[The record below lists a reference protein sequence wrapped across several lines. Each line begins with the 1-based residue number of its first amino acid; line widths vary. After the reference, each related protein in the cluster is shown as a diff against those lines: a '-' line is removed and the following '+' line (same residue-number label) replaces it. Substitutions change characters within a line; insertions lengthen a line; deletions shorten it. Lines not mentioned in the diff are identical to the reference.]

1 MSPTALGRSEWHERQ
16 HESRSQRIPLRPAE
30 LAAIILFWLFFAV
43 LNAAGRLIDPR
54 IPGLRPEVT
63 HAVLILSFIEYAIWA
78 LLTVP
83 IVWLAHRFTISSSE
97 RASRLLFFL
106 AVGVVLAILVD
117 TISSKFRAHLLPPPP
132 GRPPRGM
139 FTNIIRFEFLDDFM
153 VYLAVLGAALARD
166 YFLRYQARLEE
177 TTRLQS
183 QAARLEAQLA
193 EARLDAL
200 RTQLNPHFLF
210 NTLNAVST
218 LVERDPRG
226 VRRMIARLS
235 ELLRHTLD
243 ETDEQEIPLDRELDL
258 LRRYLEIMEVR
269 FQGRL
274 AVTMNIAEDVRDAL
288 VPNLVLQPLVEN
300 ALKHGATGA
309 EGEGHVEV
317 SARRD
322 GNVVHLEVRD
332 NGPGP
337 IASSTSSGVGIKNTV
352 ARLEQLYGT
361 KQRFSL
367 RAAEGGGAIAEV
379 ELPYHTERATA

>member
-1 MSPTALGRSEWHERQ
+1 MSPTAPGRSELRETQ
-16 HESRSQRIPLRPAE
+16 HELRGAPVPLRPAE
-30 LAAIILFWLFFAV
+30 LAAIVLFWLFFAA

-54 IPGLRPEVT
+54 IPGVRPEVT
-63 HAVLILSFIEYAIWA
+63 RAVLTLSFIEYAIWA

-83 IVWLAHRFTISSSE
+83 IVWLVHRYTIASSQ
-97 RASRLLFFL
+97 RAPRLFFFL
-106 AVGVVLAILVD
+106 GVGVLVAILVD
-117 TISSKFRAHLLPPPP
+117 TILAQFRAHLLPLPP
-132 GRPPRGM
+132 GRVPRGI

-166 YFLRYQARLEE
+166 YFLRYRARVEE

-183 QAARLEAQLA
+183 QAAHLEAQLA

-243 ETDEQEIPLDRELDL
+243 GTNEQEIPLERELDV

-274 AVTMNIAEDVRDAL
+274 TVTMNIADDARDTL
-288 VPNLVLQPLVEN
+288 VPNLMLQPLVEN
-300 ALKHGATGA
+300 ALKHGLNAADGS
-309 EGEGHVEV
+309 GRIEV

-322 GNVVHLEVRD
+322 GKVVHLTVRD
-332 NGPGP
+332 HGPGP
-337 IASSTSSGVGIKNTV
+337 TAPSAARGVGIQNTI
-352 ARLEQLYGT
+352 ARLEQLYGD
-361 KQRFSL
+361 KQQFAL
-367 RAAEGGGAIAEV
+367 RPAADGGAVVEV
-379 ELPYHTERATA
+379 EIPYRTLAR

>member
-1 MSPTALGRSEWHERQ
+1 MHERQ
-16 HESRSQRIPLRPAE
+16 HESRPPRVPLRPAE
-30 LAAIILFWLFFAV
+30 LAAIIVFWLFFAV

-63 HAVLILSFIEYAIWA
+63 RAVLTLSFIEYAIWA

-83 IVWLAHRFTISSSE
+83 VVWLVHRFTISSSQ
-97 RASRLLFFL
+97 RAPRLLLFL

-117 TISSKFRAHLLPPPP
+117 TIVSQFRVHLLPPPP

-183 QAARLEAQLA
+183 QTSRLEAQLA

-243 ETDEQEIPLDRELDL
+243 ETDEQEIPLERELDL
-258 LRRYLEIMEVR
+258 LRRYLEIMEIR

-274 AVTMNIAEDVRDAL
+274 TVMMDIADDVREAL

-300 ALKHGATGA
+300 ALKHGLSASDGS
-309 EGEGHVEV
+309 GRVEV
-317 SARRD
+317 IARRD
-322 GNVVHLEVRD
+322 GDVVRLEVRD
-332 NGPGP
+332 HGPGP
-337 IASSTSSGVGIKNTV
+337 VAPKDSSGVGIKNTI
-352 ARLEQLYGT
+352 ARLEQLYGS
-361 KQRFSL
+361 KQRFTL
-367 RAAEGGGAIAEV
+367 RAAEEGGAVAEV
-379 ELPYHTERATA
+379 ELPYHEVSVSP

>member
-16 HESRSQRIPLRPAE
+16 HESRSQRFPLRPAE

-63 HAVLILSFIEYAIWA
+63 HAVLILSFIEYALWA

-106 AVGVVLAILVD
+106 AVGVLLAILVD
-117 TISSKFRAHLLPPPP
+117 TISSQFRAHLLPPPP

-274 AVTMNIAEDVRDAL
+274 AVTLNIAEDVRDAL

-300 ALKHGATGA
+300 ALKYGATGA
-309 EGEGHVEV
+309 EGEGRVEV

-322 GNVVHLEVRD
+322 GDVVHLEVRD

-337 IASSTSSGVGIKNTV
+337 VAPSTSSGVGIKNTV

-367 RAAEGGGAIAEV
+367 RAADGGGAIAEV
-379 ELPYHTERATA
+379 ELPYHTQRAPA

>member
-16 HESRSQRIPLRPAE
+16 HESRSQRFPLRPAE

-83 IVWLAHRFTISSSE
+83 IVWLAHRLTISSSE

-117 TISSKFRAHLLPPPP
+117 TISSQFRAHLLPAPP

-166 YFLRYQARLEE
+166 YFLRYQARLED

-218 LVERDPRG
+218 LVERDPCG

-243 ETDEQEIPLDRELDL
+243 EADEQEIPLDRELDL

-337 IASSTSSGVGIKNTV
+337 IAPSTSSGVGIKNTV

-367 RAAEGGGAIAEV
+367 RAADGGGAIAEV

>member
-1 MSPTALGRSEWHERQ
+1 MSPTARGRSEVRERQ
-16 HESRSQRIPLRPAE
+16 HESRTPRVPLRPAE
-30 LAAIILFWLFFAV
+30 LATIIVFWLFIAG

-54 IPGLRPEVT
+54 IPGVRPEIT
-63 HAVLILSFIEYAIWA
+63 RAVLTLSFIEYAIWA

-83 IVWLAHRFTISSSE
+83 IVWLAHRFTILSSE

-106 AVGVVLAILVD
+106 GIGVVVAIFVD
-117 TISSKFRAHLLPPPP
+117 TLLLQFRVHMLPLPP
-132 GRPPRGM
+132 GRPPRSVV
-139 FTNIIRFEFLDDFM
+139 TNIIRFEFLDDFM

-243 ETDEQEIPLDRELDL
+243 ESNEQEISLDRELDL

-274 AVTMNIAEDVRDAL
+274 VVSMDIAADVRDAL

-300 ALKHGATGA
+300 ALKHGMSATDGS
-309 EGEGHVEV
+309 GRIEV

-322 GNVVHLEVRD
+322 GDVVHLAVRD

-337 IASSTSSGVGIKNTV
+337 ITPSDSSGVGIRNTM
-352 ARLEQLYGT
+352 ARLEQLYGA
-361 KQRFSL
+361 KQRFAL

-379 ELPYHTERATA
+379 ELPYRTTLAS

>member
-1 MSPTALGRSEWHERQ
+1 MSPTALGRSEWDERQ
-16 HESRSQRIPLRPAE
+16 HESRSQRFPLRPAE

-63 HAVLILSFIEYAIWA
+63 HAVLILSFIEYALWA

-106 AVGVVLAILVD
+106 AVGVLLAILVD
-117 TISSKFRAHLLPPPP
+117 TISSQFRAHLLPPPP

-274 AVTMNIAEDVRDAL
+274 AVTLNIAEDVRDAL

-300 ALKHGATGA
+300 ALKYGATGA
-309 EGEGHVEV
+309 EGEGRVEV

-322 GNVVHLEVRD
+322 GDVVHLEVRD

-337 IASSTSSGVGIKNTV
+337 VAPSTSSGVGIKNTV

-361 KQRFSL
+361 KQQFSL
-367 RAAEGGGAIAEV
+367 RAADGGGAIAEV
-379 ELPYHTERATA
+379 ELPYHTQRAPA

>member
-1 MSPTALGRSEWHERQ
+1 MHERQ
-16 HESRSQRIPLRPAE
+16 HESRPPRVPLRPAE
-30 LAAIILFWLFFAV
+30 LAAIIVFWLFFAV

-63 HAVLILSFIEYAIWA
+63 RAVLTLSFIEYAIWA

-83 IVWLAHRFTISSSE
+83 VVWLVHRFTISSSQ
-97 RASRLLFFL
+97 RAPRLLLFL

-117 TISSKFRAHLLPPPP
+117 TIVSQFRVHLLPPPP

-243 ETDEQEIPLDRELDL
+243 ETDEQEIPLERELDL
-258 LRRYLEIMEVR
+258 LRRYLEIMEIR

-274 AVTMNIAEDVRDAL
+274 TVMMDIADDVREAL

-300 ALKHGATGA
+300 ALKHGLSASDGS
-309 EGEGHVEV
+309 GRVEV

-322 GNVVHLEVRD
+322 GDVVRLEVRD
-332 NGPGP
+332 HGPGP
-337 IASSTSSGVGIKNTV
+337 VAPKDSSGVGIKNTI
-352 ARLEQLYGT
+352 ARLEQLYGS
-361 KQRFSL
+361 KQRFTL
-367 RAAEGGGAIAEV
+367 RAAEGGGAVAEV
-379 ELPYHTERATA
+379 ELPYHEVSVSP

>member
-1 MSPTALGRSEWHERQ
+1 MSPTAPGRSELHERQ
-16 HESRSQRIPLRPAE
+16 HELRAARVPLRPAE
-30 LAAIILFWLFFAV
+30 LAAIVVFWLFFAV

-63 HAVLILSFIEYAIWA
+63 RAVLTLSFIEYAIWA

-83 IVWLAHRFTISSSE
+83 VVWLAHRFTIASS
-97 RASRLLFFL
+97 RRTPRILFFL
-106 AVGVVLAILVD
+106 GVGVLVAILVD
-117 TISSKFRAHLLPPPP
+117 TILSQFRAHFFPLPP
-132 GRPPRGM
+132 GRVPRGI
-139 FTNIIRFEFLDDFM
+139 FANIIRFEFLDDFM

-183 QAARLEAQLA
+183 RAAQLEAQLA
-193 EARLDAL
+193 EARLNAL

-243 ETDEQEIPLDRELDL
+243 GSDEQEITLERELDL

-274 AVTMNIAEDVRDAL
+274 SVTINVADDARDAL
-288 VPNLVLQPLVEN
+288 VPNLMLQPLVEN
-300 ALKHGATGA
+300 ALKHGLDAADGS
-309 EGEGHVEV
+309 GRVEV

-322 GNVVHLEVRD
+322 GNVVHLVVRD
-332 NGPGP
+332 HGPGP
-337 IASSTSSGVGIKNTV
+337 IAPASSNGLGIKNTI
-352 ARLEQLYGT
+352 ARLEQLYGAN
-361 KQRFSL
+361 QRFGL
-367 RAAEGGGAIAEV
+367 RAASDGGAVVEV
-379 ELPYHTERATA
+379 ELPYHTQHSAV

>member
-1 MSPTALGRSEWHERQ
+1 MSPTAPGRSELHERQ
-16 HESRSQRIPLRPAE
+16 HESRPPRVPLRPAE
-30 LAAIILFWLFFAV
+30 LAAIIAFWLFFAV

-63 HAVLILSFIEYAIWA
+63 RAVLTLSFIEYAIWA

-83 IVWLAHRFTISSSE
+83 VVWLVHRFTISSSQ
-97 RASRLLFFL
+97 RAPRLLLFL

-117 TISSKFRAHLLPPPP
+117 TIVSQFRVHLLPPPP

-183 QAARLEAQLA
+183 QTARLEAQLA

-243 ETDEQEIPLDRELDL
+243 ETDEQEIPLERELDL
-258 LRRYLEIMEVR
+258 LRRYLEIMEIR

-274 AVTMNIAEDVRDAL
+274 TVMMDIADDVREAL

-300 ALKHGATGA
+300 ALKHGLSASDGS
-309 EGEGHVEV
+309 GRVEV

-322 GNVVHLEVRD
+322 GDVVRLEVRD
-332 NGPGP
+332 HGPGP
-337 IASSTSSGVGIKNTV
+337 VAPKDSSGVGIKNTI
-352 ARLEQLYGT
+352 ARLEQLYGS
-361 KQRFSL
+361 KQRFTL
-367 RAAEGGGAIAEV
+367 RAAEGGGAVAEV
-379 ELPYHTERATA
+379 ELPYHEVSVSA

>member
-1 MSPTALGRSEWHERQ
+1 MSPTALGRSERRESQ
-16 HESRSQRIPLRPAE
+16 HESRSQRVPLRPAE
-30 LAAIILFWLFFAV
+30 LAAIILFWLFLAV

-63 HAVLILSFIEYAIWA
+63 NAVLILSFIEYAIWA

-106 AVGVVLAILVD
+106 GVGVLLAILVD
-117 TISSKFRAHLLPPPP
+117 TILLQFRVHLLPPPP

-139 FTNIIRFEFLDDFM
+139 FTNIVRFEFLDDFM

-166 YFLRYQARLEE
+166 YFLRYQARAEE

-243 ETDEQEIPLDRELDL
+243 ETNEQEIPLDRELDL
-258 LRRYLEIMEVR
+258 LRRYLEIMETR

-288 VPNLVLQPLVEN
+288 VPNLILQPLVEN
-300 ALKHGATGA
+300 ALKHGAPGDEGA
-309 EGEGHVEV
+309 GRIEV
-317 SARRD
+317 SARRNGD
-322 GNVVHLEVRD
+322 VVHLEVRD

-337 IASSTSSGVGIKNTV
+337 VAPSTSSGVGITNTV

-361 KQRFSL
+361 RQRFSL
-367 RAAEGGGAIAEV
+367 RAANGGGAIAEV
-379 ELPYHTERATA
+379 ELPYHTQLAAG

>member
-117 TISSKFRAHLLPPPP
+117 TISSQFRAHLLPPPP

-309 EGEGHVEV
+309 EGEGRVEV

-322 GNVVHLEVRD
+322 GNLVHLEVRD

-367 RAAEGGGAIAEV
+367 RAADGGGAIAEV

>member
-16 HESRSQRIPLRPAE
+16 HESRSQRFPLRPAE

-63 HAVLILSFIEYAIWA
+63 HAVLILSFIEYALWA

-106 AVGVVLAILVD
+106 AVGVLLAILVD
-117 TISSKFRAHLLPPPP
+117 TISSQFRAHLLPPPP

-274 AVTMNIAEDVRDAL
+274 AVTLNIAEDVRDAL

-300 ALKHGATGA
+300 ALKYGATGA
-309 EGEGHVEV
+309 EGEGRVEV

-322 GNVVHLEVRD
+322 GDVVHLEVRD

-337 IASSTSSGVGIKNTV
+337 VAPSTSSGVGIKNTV

-361 KQRFSL
+361 KQQFSL
-367 RAAEGGGAIAEV
+367 RAADGGGAIAEV
-379 ELPYHTERATA
+379 ELPYHTQRAPA

>member
-1 MSPTALGRSEWHERQ
+1 MSPTAPGRSEWHERQ

-117 TISSKFRAHLLPPPP
+117 TISSQFRAHLLPPPP

-322 GNVVHLEVRD
+322 GNLVHLEVRD

-367 RAAEGGGAIAEV
+367 RAADGGGAIAEV

>member
-1 MSPTALGRSEWHERQ
+1 MHEA
-16 HESRSQRIPLRPAE
+16 HYDSRSQRVPLRPAE
-30 LAAIILFWLFFAV
+30 LAAIIVFWLFFAT
-43 LNAAGRLIDPR
+43 LNVAGRLIDPR
-54 IPGLRPEVT
+54 VPELPPGVAHGILT
-63 HAVLILSFIEYAIWA
+63 LSFIEYAIWA

-83 IVWLAHRFTISSSE
+83 IVWLAHRFTISSSQ
-97 RASRLLFFL
+97 RAPRLLLFIG
-106 AVGVVLAILVD
+106 VGVLVAIVVD
-117 TISSKFRAHLLPPPP
+117 TMLAQIRAHMFPLAP
-132 GRPPRGM
+132 GRPPRGL

-183 QAARLEAQLA
+183 RAARLEAQLA
-193 EARLDAL
+193 AARLDAL

-243 ETDEQEIPLDRELDL
+243 ETNEQEIPLDRELDL
-258 LRRYLEIMEVR
+258 LRRYLDIMEVR

-274 AVTMNIAEDVRDAL
+274 TVTMDVADDVRDAL

-300 ALKHGATGA
+300 ALKHGAGA
-309 EGEGHVEV
+309 VDGAGRVTV
-317 SARRD
+317 SAGREGD
-322 GNVVHLEVRD
+322 VLHLEVRD

-337 IASSTSSGVGIKNTV
+337 VAPTASGGVGIKNTI

-361 KQRFSL
+361 NQRFAL
-367 RAAEGGGAIAEV
+367 RAANGSAAPGEGGAIASV
-379 ELPYHTERATA
+379 ELPYHTQRATA

>member
-1 MSPTALGRSEWHERQ
+1 MSPTAPGRSEWHERQ

-30 LAAIILFWLFFAV
+30 LAAIILFLLFFAV

-117 TISSKFRAHLLPPPP
+117 TISSQFRAHLLPPPP

-235 ELLRHTLD
+235 DLLRHTLD
-243 ETDEQEIPLDRELDL
+243 ETDEQEIPLDREL
-258 LRRYLEIMEVR
+258 
-269 FQGRL
+269 
-274 AVTMNIAEDVRDAL
+274 
-288 VPNLVLQPLVEN
+288 
-300 ALKHGATGA
+300 
-309 EGEGHVEV
+309 
-317 SARRD
+317 
-322 GNVVHLEVRD
+322 
-332 NGPGP
+332 
-337 IASSTSSGVGIKNTV
+337 
-352 ARLEQLYGT
+352 
-361 KQRFSL
+361 
-367 RAAEGGGAIAEV
+367 
-379 ELPYHTERATA
+379 

>member
-16 HESRSQRIPLRPAE
+16 HESRSQRFPLRPAE

-83 IVWLAHRFTISSSE
+83 IVWLAHRFTISSAV

-106 AVGVVLAILVD
+106 AVGVLLAILVD
-117 TISSKFRAHLLPPPP
+117 TISSQFRAHLLPPPP

-300 ALKHGATGA
+300 ALKYGATGA
-309 EGEGHVEV
+309 EGEGRVEV

-322 GNVVHLEVRD
+322 GDVVHLEVRD

-337 IASSTSSGVGIKNTV
+337 IAPSTSSGVGIKNTV

-361 KQRFSL
+361 RQRFSL
-367 RAAEGGGAIAEV
+367 RAADGGGAIAEV
-379 ELPYHTERATA
+379 ELPYHAQRAPA